1 MAGSILTPKETI
13 DLLVQHYSLLRG
25 EISIL
30 LTSYKGQV
38 QYLQV
43 IAAAAVGVVGFAIPS
58 GLSENRG
65 FWIALMFLMTTVVG
79 YTVFTLL
86 ETLYSII
93 VLAGTTSVLESR
105 INDLAR
111 EQLFTWE
118 SKLAPIFYSP
128 KGLHPGGLFA
138 TYQWLLIGA
147 GFFGLP
153 AYYIFLFYSQGFCG
167 FAVSWSLVTLNL
179 LYGLGSLF
187 FVFRTGRYVLGR
199 ERLWTLAR
207 DAARDAARRAD

>member
-1 MAGSILTPKETI
+1 MVRPILTPKEMI

-43 IAAAAVGVVGFAIPS
+43 IAAGAIGVVGFAIPS
-58 GLSENRG
+58 KLSDDRG

-79 YTVFTLL
+79 YTVFTFL
-86 ETLYSII
+86 ETLYSIV
-93 VLAGTTSVLESR
+93 VLGAAASALESR
-105 INDLAR
+105 INGLAG

-118 SKLAPIFYSP
+118 SKLAPIFYSH
-128 KGLHPGGLFA
+128 KGLFPGRRFA
-138 TYQWLLIGA
+138 TYKWLLIGA

-153 AYYIFLFYSQGFCG
+153 AYYIFLFYSQGFYS
-167 FAVSWSLVTLNL
+167 FAVYWFLVALNL
-179 LYGLGSLF
+179 LYGLGSLWF
-187 FVFRTGRYVLGR
+187 AFRTGQYVLGR
-199 ERLWTLAR
+199 ERLWTSAS